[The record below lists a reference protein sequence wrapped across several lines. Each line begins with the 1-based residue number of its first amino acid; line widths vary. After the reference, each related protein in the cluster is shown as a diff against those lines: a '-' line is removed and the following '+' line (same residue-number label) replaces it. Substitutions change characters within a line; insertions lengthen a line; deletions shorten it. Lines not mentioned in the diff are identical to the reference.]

1 MTVPLN
7 MEWASW
13 AAENTALGVPAGD
26 IKAKMVEA
34 GMAAAEVQELLDR
47 IKNLP
52 GYAALER
59 MTLKYRQ
66 TQAQLDAF
74 IANAPVLERRI
85 PTVNLNDKPFITVD
99 GHQVTVQATFETP
112 NIVLF
117 SNFLTP
123 LECDTLRTLSAPKL
137 KPSMGIANET
147 GVGELSPARTSY
159 GTYFQRAENET
170 VARIEHRISEIL
182 NFPVAHGEGLQV
194 LKYEIGQQYLPHYD
208 YFIDAGKQS
217 RPGGP
222 RVGTLLMYL
231 NTPEAGGATTFPNL
245 GLDIQPVMGNAVFF
259 SYPDDTDVSTL
270 HGGSPV
276 IAGEKWVATKWI
288 RTQVI

>member
-1 MTVPLN
+1 MAVPLN
-7 MEWASW
+7 IEWASW
-13 AAENTALGVPAGD
+13 AAENTALGVPVEA
-26 IKAKMVEA
+26 IAAKMVEA
-34 GMAAAEVQELLDR
+34 GMDAAEVQELLDR
-47 IKNLP
+47 IKKLP

-66 TQAQLDAF
+66 TQSQLEAL
-74 IANAPVLERRI
+74 IASTTSFESVMPSVK
-85 PTVNLNDKPFITVD
+85 LNNKTSIMVE
-99 GHQVTVQATFETP
+99 GHQVIVQATFETP

-123 LECDTLRTLSAPKL
+123 LECDTLRTLSTPKL
-137 KPSMGIANET
+137 QPSLGIANDT
-147 GVGELSPARTSY
+147 GVGELSTARTSY
-159 GTYFQRAENET
+159 GTYFQREENDT
-170 VARIEHRISEIL
+170 IARIERRISKVL

-194 LKYEIGQQYLPHYD
+194 LKYEIGQRYLPHYD
-208 YFIDAGKQS
+208 YFVDKTKVN

-245 GLDIQPVMGNAVFF
+245 GLDIQPLAGNAVFF

-270 HGGSPV
+270 HGGNPV
-276 IAGEKWVATKWI
+276 ITGEKWVATKWI
-288 RTQVI
+288 RTQVV